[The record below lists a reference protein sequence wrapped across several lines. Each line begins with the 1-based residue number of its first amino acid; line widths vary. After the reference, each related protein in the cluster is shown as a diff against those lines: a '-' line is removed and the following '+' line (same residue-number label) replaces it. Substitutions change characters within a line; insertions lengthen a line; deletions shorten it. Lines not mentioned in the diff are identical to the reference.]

1 MTLHFRTLALAG
13 FAACAFITPV
23 LADPPQPKIVV
34 INRSDILRFSKV
46 GQDIQ
51 RQMQAAATQA
61 KADLSGQA
69 KSIQAEE
76 RTLQHAASG
85 VLTAVSGAGFA
96 AVVKCVTPKVITAAE
111 AEPLTMNALQP
122 LPDGRFVSRARFE
135 EGPIL
140 GAVGAAALGAL
151 VWALMLRH
159 WRQSGLLA
167 DGGRVPQV
175 RTLWGLTFL
184 AVGWAALRRV
194 LATPDGALGPFVP
207 ILGGGIEVLCL
218 GCFWMGALETA
229 RRGRPVLSEWRLVL
243 GIVVATIPPAVALAE
258 WLRDWAP

>member
-76 RTLQHAASG
+76 RTLQQQVAILAPDVKAKKLAAFQARAQSLQGAAQRKDEQLKAASAQG
-85 VLTAVSGAGFA
+85 QKAM
-96 AVVKCVTPKVITAAE
+96 E
-111 AEPLTMNALQP
+111 DAL
-122 LPDGRFVSRARFE
+122 
-135 EGPIL
+135 GPIL
-140 GAVGAAALGAL
+140 QQVVKERGANIVLDK
-151 VWALMLRH
+151 
-159 WRQSGLLA
+159 Q
-167 DGGRVPQV
+167 
-175 RTLWGLTFL
+175 
-184 AVGWAALRRV
+184 AVV
-194 LATPDGALGPFVP
+194 FATQGQFDITTDV
-207 ILGGGIEVLCL
+207 IN
-218 GCFWMGALETA
+218 
-229 RRGRPVLSEWRLVL
+229 RLNQKL
-243 GIVVATIPPAVALAE
+243 PAFKINLNAQAQ
-258 WLRDWAP
+258 APKK